1 MNTNAV
7 DLGANA
13 ADGNGAGNV
22 THAWLGDVL
31 PDVPLSKAQSRV
43 VDVIG
48 RNPQLSSYADIA
60 EIAQRADVN
69 NSTVV
74 RAAQH
79 LGYRGWPDLQRELR
93 SRYLVMISTEDTL
106 TEHGEHRSPL
116 HDALNHDIENLRLTL
131 DSNTADDAEAA
142 IAAMAAAKSITVV
155 GLGSFA
161 GPASVMAHLGSTMGY
176 PIALENRG
184 GVIYWFDRPGW
195 AIAALVVGLLVLL
208 FFRDPTRG
216 YEGEAGVVLAPA
228 DGLITRVDSIEDPE
242 IGPAASTAIVTFLS
256 VFDVHVQRVPAAGE
270 VIVSRYAAGSKVAA
284 FREDAGRGQ
293 REAPD
298 GDPPPERRPGRG
310 AADRRPAGPAGGLLF
325 ERGGPRAPRP
335 ADGADQV
342 RLAGGPPG
350 AGELPACW

>member
-1 MNTNAV
+1 LNANTAGLEAGT
-7 DLGANA
+7 DT
-13 ADGNGAGNV
+13 GAGPAS
-22 THAWLGDVL
+22 HAWLGDAL
-31 PDVPLSKAQSRV
+31 PDLPLSKAQSRV
-43 VDVIG
+43 VDVIA

-142 IAAMAAAKSITVV
+142 IATMAAAKSIIAL

-176 PIALENRG
+176 PITLENRG
-184 GVIYWFDRPGW
+184 AVHLASSANALGPGDV
-195 AIAALVVGLLVLL
+195 LVVINMWRSMRQIIVTAEAAKQAGAKVVAISDMRRGRLAAVADHLLVVASEGISFFQSVTAANSLVYGLLA
-208 FFRDPTRG
+208 G
-216 YEGEAGVVLAPA
+216 MEAA
-228 DGLITRVDSIEDPE
+228 
-242 IGPAASTAIVTFLS
+242 
-256 VFDVHVQRVPAAGE
+256 H
-270 VIVSRYAAGSKVAA
+270 
-284 FREDAGRGQ
+284 
-293 REAPD
+293 
-298 GDPPPERRPGRG
+298 PERSR
-310 AADRRPAGPAGGLLF
+310 AAIRRTQQLWKDL
-325 ERGGPRAPRP
+325 
-335 ADGADQV
+335 DIYLD
-342 RLAGGPPG
+342 
-350 AGELPACW
+350 

>member
-1 MNTNAV
+1 MN
-7 DLGANA
+7 ANTA
-13 ADGNGAGNV
+13 GLEAGTETGAGPAS
-22 THAWLGDVL
+22 HAWLGDAL
-31 PDVPLSKAQSRV
+31 PDLPLSKAQSRV
-43 VDVIG
+43 VDVIA

-142 IAAMAAAKSITVV
+142 IATMAAAKSIIVL

-176 PIALENRG
+176 PITLENRG
-184 GVIYWFDRPGW
+184 AVHLASSANALGPGDV
-195 AIAALVVGLLVLL
+195 LVVINMWRTMRQIIVTAEAAKQAGAKVIAISDMRRGRLAAVADHLLVVASEGISFFQSVTAANSLVYGLLA
-208 FFRDPTRG
+208 G
-216 YEGEAGVVLAPA
+216 MEAAHPV
-228 DGLITRVDSIEDPE
+228 RSR
-242 IGPAASTAIVTFLS
+242 AAI
-256 VFDVHVQRVPAAGE
+256 
-270 VIVSRYAAGSKVAA
+270 
-284 FREDAGRGQ
+284 
-293 REAPD
+293 
-298 GDPPPERRPGRG
+298 RRTQQLWK
-310 AADRRPAGPAGGLLF
+310 DLDIYL
-325 ERGGPRAPRP
+325 
-335 ADGADQV
+335 D
-342 RLAGGPPG
+342 
-350 AGELPACW
+350 

>member
-1 MNTNAV
+1 LNANTAG
-7 DLGANA
+7 LEAGTET
-13 ADGNGAGNV
+13 GAGPAS
-22 THAWLGDVL
+22 HAWLGDAL
-31 PDVPLSKAQSRV
+31 PDLPLSKAQSRV
-43 VDVIG
+43 VDVIA

-142 IAAMAAAKSITVV
+142 IATMAAAKSIIVL

-176 PIALENRG
+176 PITLENRG
-184 GVIYWFDRPGW
+184 AVHLASSANALGPGDV
-195 AIAALVVGLLVLL
+195 LVVINMWRSMRQIIVTAEAAKQAGAKVVAISDMRRGRLAAVADHLLVVASEGISFFQSVTAANSLVYGLLA
-208 FFRDPTRG
+208 G
-216 YEGEAGVVLAPA
+216 MEAA
-228 DGLITRVDSIEDPE
+228 
-242 IGPAASTAIVTFLS
+242 
-256 VFDVHVQRVPAAGE
+256 H
-270 VIVSRYAAGSKVAA
+270 
-284 FREDAGRGQ
+284 
-293 REAPD
+293 
-298 GDPPPERRPGRG
+298 PERSR
-310 AADRRPAGPAGGLLF
+310 AAIRRTQQLWKDL
-325 ERGGPRAPRP
+325 
-335 ADGADQV
+335 DIYLD
-342 RLAGGPPG
+342 
-350 AGELPACW
+350 

>member
-1 MNTNAV
+1 MN
-7 DLGANA
+7 ANTA
-13 ADGNGAGNV
+13 GLEAGTETGAGPAS
-22 THAWLGDVL
+22 HAWLGDAL
-31 PDVPLSKAQSRV
+31 PDLPLSKAQSRV
-43 VDVIG
+43 VDVIA

-142 IAAMAAAKSITVV
+142 IATMAAAKSIIVL

-176 PIALENRG
+176 PITLENRG
-184 GVIYWFDRPGW
+184 AVHLASSANALGPGDV
-195 AIAALVVGLLVLL
+195 LVVINMWRSMRQIIVTAEAAKQAGAKVVAISDMRRGRLAAVADHLLVVASEGISFFQSVTAANSLVYGLLA
-208 FFRDPTRG
+208 G
-216 YEGEAGVVLAPA
+216 MEAAHP
-228 DGLITRVDSIEDPE
+228 DRSR
-242 IGPAASTAIVTFLS
+242 AAI
-256 VFDVHVQRVPAAGE
+256 
-270 VIVSRYAAGSKVAA
+270 
-284 FREDAGRGQ
+284 
-293 REAPD
+293 
-298 GDPPPERRPGRG
+298 RRTQQLWK
-310 AADRRPAGPAGGLLF
+310 DLDIYL
-325 ERGGPRAPRP
+325 
-335 ADGADQV
+335 D
-342 RLAGGPPG
+342 
-350 AGELPACW
+350 

>member
-1 MNTNAV
+1 MN
-7 DLGANA
+7 ANTA
-13 ADGNGAGNV
+13 GLEAGTETGAGPAS
-22 THAWLGDVL
+22 HAWLGDAL
-31 PDVPLSKAQSRV
+31 PDLPLSKAQSRV
-43 VDVIG
+43 VDVIA

-142 IAAMAAAKSITVV
+142 IATMAAAKSIIVL

-176 PIALENRG
+176 PITLENRG
-184 GVIYWFDRPGW
+184 AVHLASSANALGPGDV
-195 AIAALVVGLLVLL
+195 LVVINMWRTMRQIIVTAEAAKQAGAKVIAISDMRRGRLAAVADHLLVVASEGISFFQSVTAANSLVYGLLA
-208 FFRDPTRG
+208 G
-216 YEGEAGVVLAPA
+216 MEAA
-228 DGLITRVDSIEDPE
+228 
-242 IGPAASTAIVTFLS
+242 
-256 VFDVHVQRVPAAGE
+256 H
-270 VIVSRYAAGSKVAA
+270 
-284 FREDAGRGQ
+284 
-293 REAPD
+293 
-298 GDPPPERRPGRG
+298 PERSR
-310 AADRRPAGPAGGLLF
+310 AAIRRTQQLWKDL
-325 ERGGPRAPRP
+325 
-335 ADGADQV
+335 DIYLD
-342 RLAGGPPG
+342 
-350 AGELPACW
+350 

>member
-1 MNTNAV
+1 MN
-7 DLGANA
+7 ANTA
-13 ADGNGAGNV
+13 GLEAGTDTGAGPAS
-22 THAWLGDVL
+22 HAWLGDAL
-31 PDVPLSKAQSRV
+31 PDLPLSKAQSRV
-43 VDVIG
+43 VDVIA

-142 IAAMAAAKSITVV
+142 IATMAAAKSIIVL

-176 PIALENRG
+176 PITLENRG
-184 GVIYWFDRPGW
+184 AVHLASSANALGPGDV
-195 AIAALVVGLLVLL
+195 LVVINMWRSMRQIIVTAEAAKQAGAKVVAISDMRRGRLAAVADHLLVVASEGISFFQSVTAANSLVYGLLA
-208 FFRDPTRG
+208 G
-216 YEGEAGVVLAPA
+216 MEAA
-228 DGLITRVDSIEDPE
+228 
-242 IGPAASTAIVTFLS
+242 
-256 VFDVHVQRVPAAGE
+256 H
-270 VIVSRYAAGSKVAA
+270 
-284 FREDAGRGQ
+284 
-293 REAPD
+293 
-298 GDPPPERRPGRG
+298 PERSR
-310 AADRRPAGPAGGLLF
+310 AAIRRTQQLWKDL
-325 ERGGPRAPRP
+325 
-335 ADGADQV
+335 DIYLD
-342 RLAGGPPG
+342 
-350 AGELPACW
+350 

>member
-1 MNTNAV
+1 LNANTAG
-7 DLGANA
+7 LEAGTET
-13 ADGNGAGNV
+13 GAGPAS
-22 THAWLGDVL
+22 HAWLGDAL
-31 PDVPLSKAQSRV
+31 PDLPLSKAQSRV
-43 VDVIG
+43 VDVIA

-142 IAAMAAAKSITVV
+142 IATMAAAKSIIVL

-176 PIALENRG
+176 PITLENRG
-184 GVIYWFDRPGW
+184 AVHLASSANALGPGDV
-195 AIAALVVGLLVLL
+195 LVVINMWRTMRQIIVTAEAAKQAGAKVIAISDMRRGRLAAVADHLLVVASEGISFFQSVTAANSLVYGLLA
-208 FFRDPTRG
+208 G
-216 YEGEAGVVLAPA
+216 MEAA
-228 DGLITRVDSIEDPE
+228 
-242 IGPAASTAIVTFLS
+242 
-256 VFDVHVQRVPAAGE
+256 H
-270 VIVSRYAAGSKVAA
+270 
-284 FREDAGRGQ
+284 
-293 REAPD
+293 
-298 GDPPPERRPGRG
+298 PERSR
-310 AADRRPAGPAGGLLF
+310 AAIRRTQQLWKDL
-325 ERGGPRAPRP
+325 
-335 ADGADQV
+335 DIYLD
-342 RLAGGPPG
+342 
-350 AGELPACW
+350 

>member
-1 MNTNAV
+1 MRY
-7 DLGANA
+7 DLNANA
-13 ADGNGAGNV
+13 AGLEPGTETGAGPA
-22 THAWLGDVL
+22 THAWLGDAL
-31 PDVPLSKAQSRV
+31 PDLPLSKAQSRV
-43 VDVIG
+43 VDVIA

-142 IAAMAAAKSITVV
+142 IATMAAAKSIIVL

-176 PIALENRG
+176 PITLENRG
-184 GVIYWFDRPGW
+184 AVHLASSANALGPGDV
-195 AIAALVVGLLVLL
+195 LVVINMWRSMRQIIVTAEAAKQAGAKVVAISDMRRGRLAAVADHLLVVASEGISFFQSVTAANSLVYGLLA
-208 FFRDPTRG
+208 G
-216 YEGEAGVVLAPA
+216 MEAA
-228 DGLITRVDSIEDPE
+228 
-242 IGPAASTAIVTFLS
+242 
-256 VFDVHVQRVPAAGE
+256 H
-270 VIVSRYAAGSKVAA
+270 
-284 FREDAGRGQ
+284 
-293 REAPD
+293 
-298 GDPPPERRPGRG
+298 PERSR
-310 AADRRPAGPAGGLLF
+310 AAIRRTQQLWKDL
-325 ERGGPRAPRP
+325 
-335 ADGADQV
+335 DIYLD
-342 RLAGGPPG
+342 
-350 AGELPACW
+350 

>member
-1 MNTNAV
+1 MKPNTAGL
-7 DLGANA
+7 DASTGTGAA
-13 ADGNGAGNV
+13 PASPV
-22 THAWLGDVL
+22 WLGDAL
-31 PDVPLSKAQSRV
+31 PDVALSKAQSRV
-43 VDVIG
+43 VDVIA

-142 IAAMAAAKSITVV
+142 IATMAAARSIIVL

-176 PIALENRG
+176 PITLENRG
-184 GVIYWFDRPGW
+184 AVHLASSANALGPGDV
-195 AIAALVVGLLVLL
+195 LVVINMWRSMRQIIVTAEAAKQAGAKVIAISDMRRGRLAAVADHLLVVASEGISFFQSVTAANSLVYGLLA
-208 FFRDPTRG
+208 G
-216 YEGEAGVVLAPA
+216 MEAA
-228 DGLITRVDSIEDPE
+228 
-242 IGPAASTAIVTFLS
+242 
-256 VFDVHVQRVPAAGE
+256 H
-270 VIVSRYAAGSKVAA
+270 
-284 FREDAGRGQ
+284 
-293 REAPD
+293 
-298 GDPPPERRPGRG
+298 PERSR
-310 AADRRPAGPAGGLLF
+310 AAIRRTQQLWKDL
-325 ERGGPRAPRP
+325 
-335 ADGADQV
+335 DIYLD
-342 RLAGGPPG
+342 
-350 AGELPACW
+350 